1 MIPPTTTAAHLLL
14 LGTLFLSGTTALAQ
28 QQAPAHQASVAA
40 QEMHHNPLGRLFH
53 GIATNPKPNKA
64 ARPAPADPVQ
74 SSYDTSTGVDPS
86 TWSHIADPTYG
97 GLRGPPPPQQQQQPP
112 QQQQPQLQ
120 VSSVSGRQEFVI
132 VNHNTNNADPVQT
145 SYDTSTAADPSGW
158 RRISDPTYGGMTA
171 PGPAQTQMVAK
182 RADSSSTS
190 SSSSPKSGKDDKSTT
205 TETTSRSG
213 TTETATR
220 TDTRSA
226 SGSSSASSASSSGAA
241 APGVVV
247 PWVFAVLLR
256 FL

>member
-1 MIPPTTTAAHLLL
+1 MLPPTTTAGRLLL

-28 QQAPAHQASVAA
+28 QQAPDH
-40 QEMHHNPLGRLFH
+40 QEMRHNPLGRLFH
-53 GIATNPKPNKA
+53 GIAASPKPNKA
-64 ARPAPADPVQ
+64 ARPIAPADPVQ

-97 GLRGPPPPQQQQQPP
+97 GLRGPPLPQQ

-120 VSSVSGRQEFVI
+120 ASAVSGSGGRQEFVI
-132 VNHNTNNADPVQT
+132 VNHDPVQT
-145 SYDTSTAADPSGW
+145 SYDTSTAADPTDW

-171 PGPAQTQMVAK
+171 PGPAETQMVAK

-190 SSSSPKSGKDDKSTT
+190 SSSSSKSGKDNKSTT

-241 APGVVV
+241 APGVIV

-256 FL
+256 YL